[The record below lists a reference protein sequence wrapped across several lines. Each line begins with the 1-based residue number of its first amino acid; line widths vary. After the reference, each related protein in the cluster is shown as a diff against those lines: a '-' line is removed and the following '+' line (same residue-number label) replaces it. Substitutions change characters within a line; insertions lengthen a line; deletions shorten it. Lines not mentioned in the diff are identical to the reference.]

1 LRTCPPLADFFQDIS
16 ILDEERLVNME
27 ELGDDEL
34 TFFALPLN
42 IRRRDGSPIKP
53 IAIMA
58 V

>member
-1 LRTCPPLADFFQDIS
+1 
-16 ILDEERLVNME
+16 ME